1 MGVLEILVL
10 VLKRG
15 CKFKVELNLLKKDA
29 EQFFW
34 SEEFDLLCLNNFVL
48 PSKVKLE
55 IIEAKHWIFFWN
67 CLMGTPSFEN
77 FEIFKKFYGEV

>member
-10 VLKRG
+10 VLKGG
-15 CKFKVELNLLKKDA
+15 CKFKGGLNLLKKDA

-48 PSKVKLE
+48 SSKIKLE
-55 IIEAKHWIFFWN
+55 IIEAKQWIFFWN

-77 FEIFKKFYGEV
+77 FEIFEKFYREI